1 MGAVLGVLLQNATGR
16 LHLPYSSARIGQ
28 RPAHRGGW
36 LMSDAG
42 QPLSQ
47 GRTLSVS
54 ELASRGVSSELN

>member
-1 MGAVLGVLLQNATGR
+1 MGAVLGVLMQNATGR

-28 RPAHRGGW
+28 RPARRGGW

-47 GRTLSVS
+47 GRTLKA
-54 ELASRGVSSELN
+54 LARGMYVRTQYLS